1 MTPPI
6 RAVFD
11 CVVFLQG
18 AGRRGNASRACLD
31 FVDDGTVQLVVS
43 RDVLA
48 EIEDVLARPEL
59 LSKFPLITSEASQN
73 LLRSLRAKA
82 LFLPDVPRAFVLP
95 RDPDD
100 EPYTDLAIAAGA
112 QYLVTWNDRHMT
124 YLMRQDTPEGID
136 FCQRYPGL
144 KIVDPPTFLREVR
157 GSSAV
162 QNQDAVVDPE
172 GET

>member
-48 EIEDVLARPEL
+48 EIV
-59 LSKFPLITSEASQN
+59 SQRLGNPN
-73 LLRSLRAKA
+73 L
-82 LFLPDVPRAFVLP
+82 
-95 RDPDD
+95 
-100 EPYTDLAIAAGA
+100 
-112 QYLVTWNDRHMT
+112 
-124 YLMRQDTPEGID
+124 
-136 FCQRYPGL
+136 
-144 KIVDPPTFLREVR
+144 
-157 GSSAV
+157 
-162 QNQDAVVDPE
+162 DAVFPGYTPIDR
-172 GET
+172 GILL